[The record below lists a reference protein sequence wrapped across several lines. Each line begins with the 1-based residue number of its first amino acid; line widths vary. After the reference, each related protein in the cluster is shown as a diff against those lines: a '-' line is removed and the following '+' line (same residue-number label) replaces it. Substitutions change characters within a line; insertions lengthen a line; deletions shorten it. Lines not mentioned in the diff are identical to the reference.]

1 MTVRGAAPASR
12 FLFSTHLAAIPCPLW
27 LIKHPLR
34 QATLVMEEVPPLPG
48 SELSPARARQ
58 SMVLEA
64 RRSMMLESRS
74 KSRLMPESRKSM
86 VVGARAHRHV
96 AELDTSFTTCGPAL
110 YHARPW
116 LTASMYC
123 CKISTSADPATCS
136 LRLPGRLPRCCV
148 ICVREEWLFMSK
160 CCP

>member
-1 MTVRGAAPASR
+1 MRLLTPCTIAYGLTKAP
-12 FLFSTHLAAIPCPLW
+12 LF
-27 LIKHPLR
+27 

-86 VVGARAHRHV
+86 VVGARAHTHTAV
-96 AELDTSFTTCGPAL
+96 LFTSIATRGLLL
-110 YHARPW
+110 YC
-116 LTASMYC
+116 ASQ
-123 CKISTSADPATCS
+123 
-136 LRLPGRLPRCCV
+136 
-148 ICVREEWLFMSK
+148 
-160 CCP
+160 

>member
-1 MTVRGAAPASR
+1 MQADSSNLLDVPQCDPIVPLHLVSPSTQGAASLIDPAVC
-12 FLFSTHLAAIPCPLW
+12 IPP
-27 LIKHPLR
+27 

-86 VVGARAHRHV
+86 VVGAHAQSHTAALMTSIATRGLSLHR
-96 AELDTSFTTCGPAL
+96 
-110 YHARPW
+110 
-116 LTASMYC
+116 
-123 CKISTSADPATCS
+123 ADP
-136 LRLPGRLPRCCV
+136 
-148 ICVREEWLFMSK
+148 
-160 CCP
+160 